1 MLLLHIMGITTKN
14 QSLSLA
20 YFFIAGKHDEHYRW
34 VMTQLRDVAEPLNQA
49 DHMVFVTD
57 RELALMNAIG
67 HIFPGLYNLLCFWNI
82 NKNVLKNLKKHFAKN
97 ESWEGFMGTCYG
109 LCNTV
114 THLPFDELWKT
125 IQTALPL
132 AVTSYLEETW
142 LLHKEKFV
150 KV

>member
-1 MLLLHIMGITTKN
+1 MLLLHIMGITTKS

-67 HIFPGLYNLLCFWNI
+67 HFFPGAYNLLCFWYI
-82 NKNVLKNLKKHFAKN
+82 NKNVLTNLKKHFATN
-97 ESWEGFMGTCYG
+97 GDLGGVYG
-109 LCNTV
+109 
-114 THLPFDELWKT
+114 ELVRPM
-125 IQTALPL
+125 QYGHTA
-132 AVTSYLEETW
+132 AV
-142 LLHKEKFV
+142 
-150 KV
+150 